1 MRSLKVKKLNI
12 LVHHIKYKL
21 RIDRPVYFRK
31 NKRVNLVNRVLMITP
46 SECIYITSGGPGFFP
61 IMKTNGPR
69 KEASFPFPLSLSLP
83 WAKDYSLAAQSS
95 SDSTSFI
102 LSLLSTSFSHFFKP
116 HHDTS

>member
-31 NKRVNLVNRVLMITP
+31 NKRVNRVLMITP